1 MTSGKRIWAPASAGV
16 TEFKDLPVRQINVIP
31 AEAGIQTRLTARDG
45 IGRTKEMQR
54 LASATEHDA
63 TSAPQAAPRLWVERL
78 TLTHFRSYPSLTLEL
93 APEPVVLTGP
103 NGSGKTNV
111 LEAVSLL
118 APGQGLR
125 QAPLADL
132 AHAAGDGSWSVS
144 ARVHTAIGPVTIGT
158 GQSAAEPNGERA
170 SGRIVRIDGETRT
183 GSGALGD
190 YVEMVWVTPATDGLF
205 TGPASERRRFLDR
218 LIVCFDSGH
227 RTRAGRFERAMA
239 QRNRLLSDG
248 VTRSAQLDGLEIV
261 MAEMGVAM
269 AAARA
274 EAVAALRSLIDAR
287 RVRDPESPF
296 PWSDVR
302 LEGAIDQDLAHRA
315 AIDVEDAYARRL
327 SEVRDRDRAAG
338 RALDGP
344 HRSDLVVTHGPKA
357 TLARHSSTGEQKA
370 LLMGLLLAHAELV
383 AARRDGLAPLLLLDE
398 VTAHLDAD
406 RRAALF
412 DELLRLGTQAWMTGT
427 DSQSF
432 ASLSGKAQFW
442 RVRDGR
448 VTRSD
453 AA

>member
-1 MTSGKRIWAPASAGV
+1 L
-16 TEFKDLPVRQINVIP
+16 TER
-31 AEAGIQTRLTARDG
+31 
-45 IGRTKEMQR
+45 KEIQR
-54 LASATEHDA
+54 LALATEQETPPEPD
-63 TSAPQAAPRLWVERL
+63 TAPRLWVERL
-78 TLTHFRSYPSLTLEL
+78 TLTGFRNYAELALEL
-93 APEPVVLTGP
+93 TPEPVVLTGP

-125 QAPLADL
+125 QAPLPDL
-132 AHAAGDGSWSVS
+132 ARASGDGSWSVS
-144 ARVHTAIGPVTIGT
+144 ARVHTAVGPVTIGT
-158 GQSAAEPNGERA
+158 GQQSVAKDVERA
-170 SGRIVRIDGETRT
+170 SGRLVRIDGEAKA

-248 VTRSAQLDGLEIV
+248 VTRSAQLDGLEVV
-261 MAEMGVAM
+261 MAEMGVAI

-274 EAVAALRSLIDAR
+274 EAVAALASIIDAR
-287 RVRDPESPF
+287 RARDPESPF

-302 LEGAIDQDLAHRA
+302 LEGALDRDLAERA
-315 AIDVEDAYARRL
+315 AVDVEDAYARLLR
-327 SEVRDRDRAAG
+327 EVRERDRAAG

-344 HRSDLVVTHGPKA
+344 HRSDLVVAHGPKA
-357 TLARHSSTGEQKA
+357 TAAKHSSTGEQKA
-370 LLMGLLLAHAELV
+370 LLIGLLLAHAELV
-383 AARRDGLAPLLLLDE
+383 AARRDGMAPLMLLDE

-432 ASLSGKAQFW
+432 ARLSGKAQFW
-442 RVRDGR
+442 AVGEGS
-448 VTRSD
+448 VTQSD
-453 AA
+453 TP

>member
-1 MTSGKRIWAPASAGV
+1 M
-16 TEFKDLPVRQINVIP
+16 
-31 AEAGIQTRLTARDG
+31 
-45 IGRTKEMQR
+45 
-54 LASATEHDA
+54 ASATEQQTPTVPDA
-63 TSAPQAAPRLWVERL
+63 SPRLWVERL
-78 TLTHFRSYPSLTLEL
+78 TLTGFRNYATLALEL
-93 APEPVVLTGP
+93 TPEPVVLTGP

-125 QAPLADL
+125 QAPLPDL
-132 AHAAGDGSWSVS
+132 ARAAGDGTWSVA
-144 ARVHTAIGPVTIGT
+144 ARVHTSLGPVTIGT
-158 GQSAAEPNGERA
+158 GQQSPPRDAERA
-170 SGRIVRIDGETRT
+170 SGRLVRIDGESKS
-183 GSGALGD
+183 GSGTLGD

-248 VTRSAQLDGLEIV
+248 VTRSAQLDGLEVV

-274 EAVAALRSLIDAR
+274 EAVAALASVIEAR
-287 RVRDPESPF
+287 RARDPESPF
-296 PWSDVR
+296 PWSDVHI
-302 LEGAIDQDLAHRA
+302 EGAIDRDLTLRA
-315 AIDVEDAYARRL
+315 AVDVEDDYARLLR
-327 SEVRDRDRAAG
+327 EVRERDRAAG

-344 HRSDLVVTHGPKA
+344 HRSDLIVAHGPKA
-357 TLARHSSTGEQKA
+357 TAAKHSSTGEQKA
-370 LLMGLLLAHAELV
+370 LLMGLLLSHAELV
-383 AARRDGLAPLLLLDE
+383 AARRDGMAPLLLLDE

-412 DELLRLGTQAWMTGT
+412 GELLRLGTQAWMTGT

-432 ASLSGKAQFW
+432 DYLSSKAQFW
-442 RVRDGR
+442 RVGDGS
-448 VTRSD
+448 VTRAD
-453 AA
+453 GP

>member
-1 MTSGKRIWAPASAGV
+1 MTSRTVRRGAKR
-16 TEFKDLPVRQINVIP
+16 
-31 AEAGIQTRLTARDG
+31 
-45 IGRTKEMQR
+45 KETQR
-54 LASATEHDA
+54 LASAVEQETP
-63 TSAPQAAPRLWVERL
+63 SVPQAAPRLWVERL
-78 TLTHFRSYPSLTLEL
+78 TLTAFRSYPALDLALT
-93 APEPVVLTGP
+93 PEPVVLTGP

-125 QAPLADL
+125 QAPLPDL
-132 AHAAGDGSWSVS
+132 ARSGGDGGWSVS

-158 GQSAAEPNGERA
+158 GQAADAGNGDRA
-170 SGRIVRIDGETRT
+170 SGRLVRIDGESKS

-218 LIVCFDSGH
+218 LIVCFDSSH

-248 VTRSAQLDGLEIV
+248 VTRGAQLDGLELV

-274 EAVAALRSLIDAR
+274 EAVAALAAVIDAR
-287 RVRDPESPF
+287 RARDPESPF
-296 PWSDVR
+296 PWSGVG
-302 LEGAIDQDLAHRA
+302 LEGAIDRDLAVRA
-315 AIDVEDAYARRL
+315 AVDVEDAYARLLRD
-327 SEVRDRDRAAG
+327 VRERDRAAG

-344 HRSDLVVTHGPKA
+344 HRSDLAVTHGPKA
-357 TLARHSSTGEQKA
+357 TAARHASTGEQKA

-383 AARRDGLAPLLLLDE
+383 AARRDGMAPLLLLDE

-427 DSQSF
+427 DNQSF
-432 ASLSGKAQFW
+432 ASLAGKAQFW
-442 RVRDGR
+442 RVSEGAVRP
-448 VTRSD
+448 SD
-453 AA
+453 

>member
-1 MTSGKRIWAPASAGV
+1 M
-16 TEFKDLPVRQINVIP
+16 
-31 AEAGIQTRLTARDG
+31 QTP
-45 IGRTKEMQR
+45 
-54 LASATEHDA
+54 S
-63 TSAPQAAPRLWVERL
+63 RLWVERL
-78 TLTHFRSYPSLTLEL
+78 TLTSFRSYPSLALEL
-93 APEPVVLTGP
+93 SAEPVVLTGA

-125 QAPLADL
+125 QAPLSDL
-132 AHAAGDGSWSVS
+132 AHTGGDGAWSVS
-144 ARVHTAIGPVTIGT
+144 ARVHTAFGAVTLGT
-158 GQSAAEPNGERA
+158 GQSGSERNGERA
-170 SGRIVRIDGETRT
+170 SGRLVRIDGEAKS

-248 VTRSAQLDGLEIV
+248 VTRGAQLDGLEVV

-274 EAVAALRSLIDAR
+274 EAVAALRSVIQAR
-287 RVRDPESPF
+287 RARDPESPF
-296 PWSDVR
+296 PWSEVR
-302 LEGAIDQDLAHRA
+302 LEGAIDDDLGARA
-315 AIDVEDAYARRL
+315 AVDVEDGYARLLRD
-327 SEVRDRDRAAG
+327 VRERDRAAG

-344 HRSDLVVTHGPKA
+344 HRSDLAVTHGPKA
-357 TLARHSSTGEQKA
+357 TAARHASTGEQKA
-370 LLMGLLLAHAELV
+370 LLMSLLLAHAELV

-398 VTAHLDAD
+398 VTAHLDSD

-412 DELLRLGTQAWMTGT
+412 DELVRLGTQAWMTGT
-427 DSQSF
+427 DHQSF
-432 ASLSGKAQFW
+432 SSLAGRAQFW
-442 RVRDGR
+442 QVRDGSL
-448 VTRSD
+448 VRSD
-453 AA
+453 